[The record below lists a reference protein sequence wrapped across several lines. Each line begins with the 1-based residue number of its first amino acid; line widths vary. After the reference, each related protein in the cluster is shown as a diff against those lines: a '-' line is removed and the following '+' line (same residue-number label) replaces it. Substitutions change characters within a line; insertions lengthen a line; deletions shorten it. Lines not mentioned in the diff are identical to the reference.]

1 MKTVCII
8 RDRGQLTIPDSIRK
22 MISWLTPMSAV
33 TISVIKPDEIVIKP
47 HAKVI
52 DKNQILENVKK
63 VQAIKGKGKPTIS
76 AVDFLIQ
83 DRQSH

>member
-1 MKTVCII
+1 MKVTSII

-22 MISWLTPMSAV
+22 VISWINPMSAV
-33 TISVIKPDEIVIKP
+33 TISVVKPDEIIIKP

-52 DKNQILENVKK
+52 DKKRIWENVKK
-63 VQAIKGKGKPTIS
+63 ARAIKGKDTTTS
-76 AVDFLIQ
+76 AVDFLIK